1 MDIDELKGMI
11 FDEDDDGNMV
21 LADDIEDRIIPLGVA
36 FLAGAVTKV
45 YMNKR
50 REELLR
56 RKKLAQAK
64 MNNRQRI
71 RPPIQKEENPRS
83 NPGKIIDVEYE
94 VSE

>member
-56 RKKLAQAK
+56 RKKLAY
-64 MNNRQRI
+64 MNARKRSH
-71 RPPIQKEENPRS
+71 PKQKEENPR
-83 NPGKIIDVEYE
+83 NTPGKIIDVEYE
-94 VSE
+94 VAE